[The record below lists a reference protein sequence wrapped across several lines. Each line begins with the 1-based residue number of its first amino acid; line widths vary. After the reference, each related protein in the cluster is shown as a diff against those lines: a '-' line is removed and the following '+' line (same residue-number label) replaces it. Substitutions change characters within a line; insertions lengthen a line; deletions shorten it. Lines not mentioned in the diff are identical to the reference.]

1 MTRLSH
7 DGRKPLRRE
16 RSSARSGWPYR
27 VLVLATLMAAALAC
41 SVPSSPDPAEPPPGE
56 PPGGSATAILELTN
70 AERARAGLPPFNA
83 SPSLTRAAQLQA
95 EQVAA
100 AGRLEH
106 LLPEA
111 PYPRI
116 EDRLNAAGYPYQAA
130 AENLASGQRTPSLAV
145 TAWMLSPG
153 HRDNILS
160 SLFSDIGTAYIV
172 GSNGQQYYVQVFGRP
187 R

>member
-7 DGRKPLRRE
+7 DIY
-16 RSSARSGWPYR
+16 SRSGDRSGTKIGWCRR
-27 VLVLATLMAAALAC
+27 VVTLAALLTTLGC
-41 SVPSSPDPAEPPPGE
+41 SVPSSPDPAGPPPSE
-56 PPGGSATAILELTN
+56 PPGGSAGAILELTN
-70 AERARAGLPPFNA
+70 GERARAGLPPFNA
-83 SPSLTRAAQLQA
+83 SQSLTRAAQLQA

-100 AGRLEH
+100 AGRIEH
-106 LLPEA
+106 LLPGA

-116 EDRLNAAGYPYQAA
+116 EDRLDAAGYVYQAA
-130 AENLASGQRTPSLAV
+130 AENLAVGQRTAALAV
-145 TAWMLSPG
+145 GAWMLSPG